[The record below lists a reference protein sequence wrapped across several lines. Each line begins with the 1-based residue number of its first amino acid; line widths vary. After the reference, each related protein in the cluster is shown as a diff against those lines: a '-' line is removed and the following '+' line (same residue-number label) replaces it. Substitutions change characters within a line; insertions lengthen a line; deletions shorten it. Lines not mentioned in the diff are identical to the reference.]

1 MPRDSSRGTQFIPF
15 QVKSQSIIKL
25 YIFYNMLEV
34 GDKLMSSFGQDSLD
48 ALHWTATE
56 PRRRKRQHLGTL
68 PHFFLAT
75 VYVCILA
82 RGRRVARAA
91 GRGLDGILEKSL
103 GNRDEGCCTY
113 VPLCVCLYALTRYV
127 SNCFKT
133 SLQR

>member
-1 MPRDSSRGTQFIPF
+1 MIAERRTRVVPF

-82 RGRRVARAA
+82 ERRGGSA
-91 GRGLDGILEKSL
+91 GRTGVGVKPVYPVASRM
-103 GNRDEGCCTY
+103 GAY
-113 VPLCVCLYALTRYV
+113 VCSCASV
-127 SNCFKT
+127 S
-133 SLQR
+133 